1 MKPIAQCLALVQG
14 SYNWLPSHPN
24 TKKVITTAPPT
35 SGNRDLLLQDT
46 DVELERELGRWA
58 EEGLDDWGPAEG
70 RPVCAQ
76 LPFSLPHL
84 LLNLLWVPILGH
96 LPLLCD
102 ADIGLFNSFSTEVN
116 IKGFHT
122 PTSKQVD
129 RATGKMKEWKVSPL
143 SGILSNHILSPKP
156 FFHRA
161 KPVGFLLLVNLEY
174 DRFYVFKHEL
184 HVTREHEP
192 GSALCAACSTQT
204 WKEV

>member
-1 MKPIAQCLALVQG
+1 MLGFLQS

-24 TKKVITTAPPT
+24 TKKVVTTALPT
-35 SGNRDLLLQDT
+35 SGNCDLLLQDA

-58 EEGLDDWGPAEG
+58 EERLDHRGPAER

-76 LPFSLPHL
+76 LAFSLSHF
-84 LLNLLWVPILGH
+84 LLNFFGVAILGH

-129 RATGKMKEWKVSPL
+129 R
-143 SGILSNHILSPKP
+143 
-156 FFHRA
+156 
-161 KPVGFLLLVNLEY
+161 
-174 DRFYVFKHEL
+174 
-184 HVTREHEP
+184 VTRK
-192 GSALCAACSTQT
+192 
-204 WKEV
+204 KERMKGFPTAWYLKQSHTKS